1 MDERIKEK
9 VASMTFM
16 SDPLFKEAAKDKEF
30 CQEFLRTLYGDL
42 ELIVI
47 ENNPSFKI
55 NNLYGKEVELDALC
69 ITGDG
74 RYINIEVQ
82 NVNSDNIFKRARYN
96 ASILTSNIEPKGDL
110 YRNVPNVCII
120 FITKFDPFKDNLII
134 YHVDHVVRET
144 GEKVNDGLEE
154 IFVNTRVNDGS
165 KIAKLMRIFST
176 TSEYNDELFPKIS
189 ETKRFFKTNLK
200 GEKKMCE
207 VTKEIYEM
215 GLRDGERNNREVYEE
230 GIEEGIREG
239 KKRGREEGKK
249 KTLLTSIKNLMDS
262 LKITAEKAMDALKI
276 KEEDREMYLKA
287 LQK

>member
-1 MDERIKEK
+1 MYERIKEK

-16 SDPLFKEAAKDKEF
+16 SDPLFKEAAKNKEF
-30 CQEFLRTLYGDL
+30 CQELLRTLYGDP
-42 ELIVI
+42 ELVVI

-110 YRNVPNVCII
+110 YKNVPNVCII

-154 IFVNTRVNDGS
+154 IFVNTKVNDGS
-165 KIAKLMRIFST
+165 KIAELMRIFST
-176 TSEYNDELFPKIS
+176 TSEYNDKLFPKIS
-189 ETKRFFKTNLK
+189 ATKRFLK
-200 GEKKMCE
+200 INPEGVKKMCE
-207 VTKEIYEM
+207 FTDE
-215 GLRDGERNNREVYEE
+215 
-230 GIEEGIREG
+230 IREWG
-239 KKRGREEGKK
+239 IKEGREEERVI
-249 KTLLTSIKNLMDS
+249 SIKSLM
-262 LKITAEKAMDALKI
+262 KNTGWTAEKAMDTLEI
-276 KEEDREMYLKA
+276 KEEDREMYFKA

>member
-1 MDERIKEK
+1 MDKKIKKK

-30 CQEFLRTLYGDL
+30 CQELLRTLYGDP

-82 NVNSDNIFKRARYN
+82 NANSDDIFKRARYN
-96 ASILTSNIEPKGDL
+96 ASVLTSNVELKGDL
-110 YRNVPNVCII
+110 YKNLPNVCII

-154 IFVNTRVNDGS
+154 IFVNTKVNDGS
-165 KIAKLMRIFST
+165 KIAELMQIFST
-176 TSEYNDELFPKIS
+176 TSEYNDKLFPKIS
-189 ETKRFFKTNLK
+189 ATKRFLK
-200 GEKKMCE
+200 INPEGVKKMCE
-207 VTKEIYEM
+207 FTDE
-215 GLRDGERNNREVYEE
+215 
-230 GIEEGIREG
+230 IREW
-239 KKRGREEGKK
+239 GREEGKK
-249 KTLLTSIKNLMDS
+249 KTLVTSIKNLMKN
-262 LKITAEKAMDALKI
+262 LGITADKAMDTLEVK
-276 KEEDREMYLKA
+276 KEDREMYLKA